1 MFELAIVACAA
12 GILLVRIGLALYT
25 CGLVRAKNAGG
36 ALLRHV
42 ADLCLA
48 ALVFWLVG
56 MAILDPVP
64 RFETQKPLIRWSN
77 LMGLGAHEWRHMAR
91 AVFVMLTT
99 TLLASGIVVGAL
111 SERTRFWPS
120 LAPGMLLAGIVTPLL
135 ARWAQGGWLWQ
146 HFHFHD
152 LAGASYVHV
161 AAGATA
167 AIGAIVVGPRGGK
180 YNRDG
185 SSNVIPGHNLPL
197 AGSGALL
204 MLVGW
209 FAYLASFSTYQASIV
224 ATNALLAAAAAGA
237 ASLAVAQIRYGKPDI
252 YLTLTGVLG
261 GLVSITAGA
270 DALNTPAAVLTGA
283 IAGVLISLLLL
294 QLDLV
299 WKVDDPTG
307 AVAIHGV
314 GGIWGLLA
322 TGLFGEWEGSGGWF
336 RRVGAQCVGLLVA
349 AAVAAIAAALLLI
362 ILKKC
367 TALRSLEEHEF
378 DGLDLA
384 EHDIGSYPDFQQT
397 MIKSYHLREA

>member
-1 MFELAIVACAA
+1 MMELAIVACAA

-42 ADLCLA
+42 ADVCLA
-48 ALVFWLVG
+48 ALAFWLVG
-56 MAILDPVP
+56 MAILNPVP
-64 RFETQKPLIRWSN
+64 RFDAQTPIIRWSYF
-77 LMGLGAHEWRHMAR
+77 MGMGAHEWRHLAR
-91 AVFVMLTT
+91 VVFVMLTT

-120 LAPGMLLAGIVTPLL
+120 LAPGMLIAGVVTPLL

-146 HFHFHD
+146 YVAFHD
-152 LAGASYVHV
+152 FAGASYVHV

-167 AIGAIVVGPRGGK
+167 AIGAVLVGPRGGK

-197 AGSGALL
+197 AGSGTLL
-204 MLVGW
+204 MFVGW
-209 FAYLASFSTYQASIV
+209 FMYLASFSPYQASIV

-261 GLVSITAGA
+261 GLVSISAGA

-283 IAGVLISLLLL
+283 VSGALISLLLL

-299 WKVDDPTG
+299 WKLDDPTG

-314 GGIWGLLA
+314 GGAWGLVA
-322 TGLFGEWEGSGGWF
+322 TGLFGAWEGSGGWL
-336 RRVGAQCVGLLVA
+336 RRVGAQCLGLVIA
-349 AAVAAIAAALLLI
+349 VAVAAVAAALLLV

-367 TALRSLEEHEF
+367 VAVRSLEEQEF